1 MSPPATARHSITVA
15 AWTLVS
21 RLTGLGRVLVLGA
34 VLGPTFFA
42 NAAQSGLLLPSLV
55 YTIIAGPLV
64 AMVVIPTVVRVISD
78 RTTVHAA
85 DVLGRISGFMLLV
98 AACLTVALVGVSSL
112 VARALT
118 FGVPDGMS
126 ERAKALAVLLVLVVA
141 PQIVLYVVAA
151 IGVAAQQARNR
162 FALAAAAPAVENLGV
177 IATVL
182 VAGHVFD
189 TGLEVDT
196 VPVGFVL
203 VLGLGATAA
212 VLVHAGL
219 QVYGAARAGLALRPR
234 GGWRSDPEAR
244 GAVRRLRRSVG
255 VAAFPSLGLFAML
268 TVAGTLPGG
277 VLVLQIS
284 LAAFSTLS
292 YLGPRAVSMA
302 VMPLLSDISSR
313 ADETGYAAAWRT
325 GLFYAAT
332 ASCPF
337 LVLLVVFAGPT
348 AELLAYGKADQA
360 LIVAQLAACLAV
372 VAVAQL
378 AGGAHDIGRQA
389 LFARLDEHGPLMAST
404 AALATTLAVSAAALL
419 LSDGTVRLVGLTAA
433 ILLAEVVAA
442 SVVLVRMRSAIR
454 PEPVVDLR
462 QIGVLLLG
470 AVAIIPVA
478 LAGRWLLAAFDAGRL
493 ATVAMLA
500 AIGLLAVAAYAG
512 AIKFGNAR
520 LLSGEGR

>member
-1 MSPPATARHSITVA
+1 
-15 AWTLVS
+15 
-21 RLTGLGRVLVLGA
+21 
-34 VLGPTFFA
+34 
-42 NAAQSGLLLPSLV
+42 
-55 YTIIAGPLV
+55 
-64 AMVVIPTVVRVISD
+64 
-78 RTTVHAA
+78 
-85 DVLGRISGFMLLV
+85 
-98 AACLTVALVGVSSL
+98 
-112 VARALT
+112 
-118 FGVPDGMS
+118 
-126 ERAKALAVLLVLVVA
+126 
-141 PQIVLYVVAA
+141 
-151 IGVAAQQARNR
+151 
-162 FALAAAAPAVENLGV
+162 
-177 IATVL
+177 
-182 VAGHVFD
+182 
-189 TGLEVDT
+189 
-196 VPVGFVL
+196 
-203 VLGLGATAA
+203 
-212 VLVHAGL
+212 
-219 QVYGAARAGLALRPR
+219 
-234 GGWRSDPEAR
+234 
-244 GAVRRLRRSVG
+244 VRRLRRSVG

-302 VMPLLSDISSR
+302 VMPLLSNISSR